1 MLLPYDIRTGVD
13 FTQFALGRY
22 SSAPPYLRAVWR
34 ELRIKCKAYGFGR
47 HELLPIKSNADAMA
61 QYIGKYI
68 SKHLGSRKDEDKGK
82 RLIASSSG
90 WTKNSIRFSWFNDNS
105 ILWRTNLAI
114 LARELGFKDFS
125 DFLPGSVQ
133 AGPTTLP
140 PLSKMWVPTNG
151 IKSSMVKLLIVLQVK
166 SFSRHREAWC
176 KVCFATRFTMQ
187 GAQLALLN

>member
-82 RLIASSSG
+82 GSLLLLQVGQKTA
-90 WTKNSIRFSWFNDNS
+90 FVF
-105 ILWRTNLAI
+105 
-114 LARELGFKDFS
+114 LGLTTIPFCGV
-125 DFLPGSVQ
+125 L
-133 AGPTTLP
+133 TLP
-140 PLSKMWVPTNG
+140 
-151 IKSSMVKLLIVLQVK
+151 
-166 SFSRHREAWC
+166 FSPE
-176 KVCFATRFTMQ
+176 
-187 GAQLALLN
+187 N

>member
-1 MLLPYDIRTGVD
+1 MP
-13 FTQFALGRY
+13 LGRY

-90 WTKNSIRFSWFNDNS
+90 WTKTAFVFLGLTTIPFCGVLTF
-105 ILWRTNLAI
+105 AI
-114 LARELGFKDFS
+114 LARELDSKIFLI
-125 DFLPGSVQ
+125 FLPGSVQ

-151 IKSSMVKLLIVLQVK
+151 IKSSMVKLRIVLQVK
-166 SFSRHREAWC
+166 SFFRHR
-176 KVCFATRFTMQ
+176 
-187 GAQLALLN
+187 

>member
-1 MLLPYDIRTGVD
+1 MARLIALAPSVCHVGFFTLTTPDNCSDHHEFRQRWRSFNSHYFSQSPHFGHWLAIYERQRRGAWHLHVLVLLPYDIRTGVD

-90 WTKNSIRFSWFNDNS
+90 WTKTAFVF
-105 ILWRTNLAI
+105 
-114 LARELGFKDFS
+114 LGLTTIPFCGV
-125 DFLPGSVQ
+125 L
-133 AGPTTLP
+133 TLP
-140 PLSKMWVPTNG
+140 
-151 IKSSMVKLLIVLQVK
+151 
-166 SFSRHREAWC
+166 FSPE
-176 KVCFATRFTMQ
+176 
-187 GAQLALLN
+187 N

>member
-1 MLLPYDIRTGVD
+1 M
-13 FTQFALGRY
+13 
-22 SSAPPYLRAVWR
+22 
-34 ELRIKCKAYGFGR
+34 
-47 HELLPIKSNADAMA
+47 LPIKSNADAMA

-68 SKHLGSRKDEDKGK
+68 SKHLGSEKMRIKVK

-90 WTKNSIRFSWFNDNS
+90 WTKNSIRFLGLTTIPF
-105 ILWRTNLAI
+105 LWRTNLAI

-151 IKSSMVKLLIVLQVK
+151 IKSSMVKLRIVLQVK
-166 SFSRHREAWC
+166 SFSRHR
-176 KVCFATRFTMQ
+176 
-187 GAQLALLN
+187 